1 MIRERQVVL
10 FRLTVEVD
18 AVQGGEKRPTYRFD
32 NTWNSV
38 KSVGLTTKG
47 LPDLLFV

>member
-10 FRLTVEVD
+10 FRLTVEID
-18 AVQGGEKRPTYRFD
+18 AVKGGEKRSPHPFD

-38 KSVGLTTKG
+38 KSVGLTPKG